1 MKITDN
7 SKAVLTAIGE
17 KIDKSLKDIPGEIVA
32 EARRNA
38 PVKTGRL
45 RDSIKGQV
53 DNRRV
58 IIGSTV
64 PYGPAM
70 EVKRPHLRP
79 AIHSKLGMIK
89 RKFQ

>member
-1 MKITDN
+1 VTDN
-7 SKAVLTAIGE
+7 SNAVLKAISD
-17 KIDKSLKDIPGEIVA
+17 KIDGRLPEIRDEIVT

-38 PVKTGRL
+38 PVKTGTL

-58 IIGSTV
+58 VIGSTV